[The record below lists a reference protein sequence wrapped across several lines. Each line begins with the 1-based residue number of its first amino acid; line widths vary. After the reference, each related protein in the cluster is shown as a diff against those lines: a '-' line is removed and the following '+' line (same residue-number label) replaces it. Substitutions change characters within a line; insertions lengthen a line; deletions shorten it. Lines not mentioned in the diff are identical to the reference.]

1 MKRLLHN
8 PRQRPEKAVSKEKT
22 KVPSAIGST
31 ILSGF
36 LLLSQLPDA
45 KAERP
50 LPQPEK
56 CMEGKH
62 RGMDYVLYGKKVIVY
77 AEEGGMY
84 GCLVYGKDNRNVIL
98 NIHSSNFTMDFYP
111 FVEKKE
117 FALRKKVES
126 GVAYDVNGKLQSRKA
141 LVGLSN
147 LKIKGVELPPGWGLG
162 TPIGVDFSP
171 KSDEKD
177 DALALVPLTPDTIIV
192 TSGDGVVVL
201 KSQKGHQLVGPR
213 PTRDELDSTD
223 EEPPLVQITLKKEEK
238 PAEKPPEKPFSS
250 EKPAEKPA
258 LEETAKK
265 PPIISVSEPLVEAS
279 PSEEEE
285 SASPPIIIGE
295 AERITFSGLG
305 EHGNSGEINDAE
317 LLGAIGLTDGLSLV
331 VGASTGIYNLS
342 SETNEAENK
351 LGLLSVNAVL
361 GIRFDSGRHAIFAM
375 PYGGVNY
382 VTPDL
387 ISKLERPG
395 SKYSLLEFEF
405 GGRAGYEYGEFFGVS
420 VQGSNNPFNPGL
432 VRLYAALPY
441 SWVEDAY
448 PRLDVVS
455 RWLHLIRPNNDGS
468 LGGELDYNNILTNA
482 NLKLPIAPLGPVL
495 PSAIAGLEVN
505 IASNDEV
512 NVDGYFGGTL
522 AILLGRIRLEGGYLH
537 SINGNHMIIVKGGLL
552 SH

>member
-1 MKRLLHN
+1 MKRLLHDS
-8 PRQRPEKAVSKEKT
+8 RQRPEKAASKK
-22 KVPSAIGST
+22 KAPGAIGSA

-36 LLLSQLPDA
+36 LLLSPLPDA

-62 RGMDYVLYGKKVIVY
+62 KKANYLLYGKKVIVY
-77 AEEGGMY
+77 TEEGGMY

-98 NIHSSNFTMDFYP
+98 NLYSSQFTMEFYP

-126 GVAYDVNGKLQSRKA
+126 EVAYDINGKLQSRKA
-141 LVGLSN
+141 LVGLLD
-147 LKIKGVELPPGWGLG
+147 LKIKGFELPPGWGIG
-162 TPIGVDFSP
+162 TPIRVDFAP
-171 KSDEKD
+171 QTDEKD
-177 DALALVPLTPDTIIV
+177 EALPLTPLIPDTITV

-201 KSQKGHQLVGPR
+201 KSQKGSELVGPR
-213 PTRDELDSTD
+213 PTRDELDSAD
-223 EEPPLVQITLKKEEK
+223 KELPPLVPVNLEKEEK
-238 PAEKPPEKPFSS
+238 PAEKPIEEPVPS
-250 EKPAEKPA
+250 EKSAEKPA
-258 LEETAKK
+258 PEETAEK
-265 PPIISVSEPLVEAS
+265 PPVISVLEPLVEAL
-279 PSEEEE
+279 PTEEEE
-285 SASPPIIIGE
+285 SASPRIIVGE
-295 AERITFSGLG
+295 AERITFSGVG

-317 LLGAIGLTDGLSLV
+317 LLGIIGLTDGLSLV

-342 SETNEAENK
+342 SETNEAENN

-361 GIRFDSGRHAIFAM
+361 GIRFDSGRHGFFAL

-395 SKYSLLEFEF
+395 SKYSLFEFEF

-455 RWLHLIRPNNDGS
+455 RWLHLIRPNNDGR
-468 LGGELDYNNILTNA
+468 LGGDLDYNNILTNA

-505 IASNDEV
+505 VASNNKV
-512 NVDGYFGGTL
+512 SVDGYFGGTL

-537 SINGNHMIIVKGGLL
+537 SINGNHMVIVKGSLL